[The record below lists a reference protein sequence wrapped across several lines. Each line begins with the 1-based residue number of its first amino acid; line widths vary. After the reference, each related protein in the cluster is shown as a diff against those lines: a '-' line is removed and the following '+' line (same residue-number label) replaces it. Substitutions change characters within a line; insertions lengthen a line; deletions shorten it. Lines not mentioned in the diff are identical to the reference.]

1 MSKPIFSAKYAQI
14 LKCFTIFL
22 LPIIYVFTLNLTRFI
37 PPLYL
42 FIVFLITIL
51 IKTKAESKR
60 FFILYFFC
68 ILLSLICIRVFIQEI
83 SYINGNPVTSSLQN
97 HDRAIVEKFL
107 YQPKKGD
114 IVMISSHGSNSIGR
128 VLEEPHE
135 NLTSKKISKE
145 NYLVEVG
152 NSQYPYQ
159 EEVERNK
166 IIGKF
171 KSRFWPINRIGLI
184 ASEKAEADKKVTEIS
199 QENDRKRKE
208 KQAEEEA
215 RQKIEE
221 IISGATISSSGK
233 YQCTINYSGIDLD
246 NDAQKAV
253 RECLEV
259 FLTRKGDSWFTLAF
273 NNLDWHLEEWKGKSR
288 IHLESSTLSKVEILN
303 EVKWRGKGRL
313 EIEAIRTKQDKGWN
327 PWTEPKTSLKWI
339 DASIMSGKDG
349 LLSDG
354 LLINLECVKD
364 VWKVELNISGYYKK
378 PTWENLS

>member
-1 MSKPIFSAKYAQI
+1 
-14 LKCFTIFL
+14 
-22 LPIIYVFTLNLTRFI
+22 
-37 PPLYL
+37 
-42 FIVFLITIL
+42 
-51 IKTKAESKR
+51 
-60 FFILYFFC
+60 
-68 ILLSLICIRVFIQEI
+68 
-83 SYINGNPVTSSLQN
+83 
-97 HDRAIVEKFL
+97 
-107 YQPKKGD
+107 
-114 IVMISSHGSNSIGR
+114 MISSHGSNSIGR